1 MIGFEINEERR
12 KQSMINPAAAMKVMK
27 AKNQFVSNHPKFAA
41 FFRNVLIGGV
51 QEGTVIEMF
60 QSLKDLNG

>member
-27 AKNQFVSNHPKFAA
+27 AKN
-41 FFRNVLIGGV
+41 
-51 QEGTVIEMF
+51 
-60 QSLKDLNG
+60 